1 MANDLIES
9 CFSNS
14 CINFKEKET
23 LHTYDPKKSITICKF
38 ILTENGLES
47 EFNKVINKS
56 LEPNHELIILRN
68 IYLELHGLRGLYITT
83 NVDNCFH
90 NKFEQFNIVYKE
102 HDLKR
107 SISDGKI
114 DKSKLYQI
122 HGSLLGPNTLVF
134 TVSDYLK
141 KYQNEQLKS
150 FMKTL
155 FSTYT
160 VLFVGYGL
168 EEFEILDYLISKF
181 DYNEGTEVKHFL
193 LQPYFRSESHIL
205 KFDRVYYRSLG
216 ITILPYEKD
225 EKGYNPIV

>member
-1 MANDLIES
+1 MDLRVSLIKLL
-9 CFSNS
+9 
-14 CINFKEKET
+14 I
-23 LHTYDPKKSITICKF
+23 
-38 ILTENGLES
+38 
-47 EFNKVINKS
+47 S

-168 EEFEILDYLISKF
+168 EEFEVLDYLIS
-181 DYNEGTEVKHFL
+181 
-193 LQPYFRSESHIL
+193 
-205 KFDRVYYRSLG
+205 
-216 ITILPYEKD
+216 
-225 EKGYNPIV
+225 